1 MGGLALLFFFKD
13 GTPIGAVSAEVYR
26 LIASPTIPAIPLL
39 TTAGFVLAAGQSSAR
54 LLRCFEGLFGWM
66 PGGIAIVVAV
76 ACAAF
81 TTGTGGSGL
90 TILALG
96 GLMLPMLAK
105 AGYPEGFSL
114 GLVTASGSLGLLFP
128 PSLPVILYA
137 VVAGVAIDHLYIG
150 GLVPG
155 LLMVVLVAAYGVF
168 VGVKSKAPRP
178 KFDPREAGKA

>member
-1 MGGLALLFFFKD
+1 PPPDAPAQWAITRGALVWPGVTFILAGALLGAPVFVAMGGLALLFFFKD
-13 GTPIGAVSAEVYR
+13 GTPVGAVSAEVYR

-90 TILALG
+90 TIMALG

-105 AGYPEGFSL
+105 AG
-114 GLVTASGSLGLLFP
+114 
-128 PSLPVILYA
+128 
-137 VVAGVAIDHLYIG
+137 
-150 GLVPG
+150 
-155 LLMVVLVAAYGVF
+155 
-168 VGVKSKAPRP
+168 
-178 KFDPREAGKA
+178 